1 MAARTGGVYFPVD
14 ASFCDT
20 QAARQ
25 VRRRFGAE
33 GFEAYIRLLCMLLR
47 EDGGRLSV
55 QLEDDW
61 ADIADQLHMTPEDT
75 QELIAVLT
83 HYGALESDDG
93 GWLSAPIVSDSL
105 LARDE
110 ISEMRSKA
118 AKARWKKYR
127 AESGSEEES
136 TSA

>member
-1 MAARTGGVYFPVD
+1 MATRTGGVYFPVD

-75 QELIAVLT
+75 QELVVLLSR
-83 HYGALESDDG
+83 YGAVVHDG
-93 GWLSAPIVSDSL
+93 GWLSALIVSDSL